1 MAHLV
6 GDIAKYFKFEEIDID
21 NSVFKLFNPVCVIIF
36 FTGSMVGVMSQ
47 YFGEPINCDFKGIDG
62 EMASD
67 YCWIHGSSYIPPE
80 HQVHMKCIVDLE
92 GIESEDDAPD
102 TSYYQWVTFFL
113 LFQAGLFILPG
124 KLWKIMEGG
133 MIESFGLEG
142 KQMILLTEDAK
153 YDEAVTMEAVVE
165 KYVKYFRSTLH
176 HNNLYFFKFVV
187 CEFLNVAMLY
197 FNFYLTDTFLQGRF
211 KYYGWDVMMF
221 YQKSRRE
228 QKVSVN
234 PFCAAFPTEVSC
246 SVPNIGAAGSGQ
258 SHNGL
263 CVLSQNIINE
273 KMYLAIWFWLVF
285 LIIISIPLIMFR
297 LCTIL
302 FDYFRFALLASAA
315 GPTNDAEVRKSIKAV
330 MTKCY
335 VGDWF
340 VLNQLSK
347 NVTPYFFRSFVKE
360 LRAEMRERPKRSH
373 SKKSTASANTTL
385 PLKKSGKKGSAPTI
399 NHIPFKQPE
408 PPPPMAPAAPALES
422 LLDDAPSR
430 AENRNLLSAEDV

>member
-6 GDIAKYFKFEEIDID
+6 GDIAKYFKFEEIDTD
-21 NSVFKLFNPVCVIIF
+21 NNVFKLFYQGCVIIF

-80 HQVHMKCIVDLE
+80 HQVHMKCIVDLD
-92 GIESEDDAPD
+92 GIESADDAPD
-102 TSYYQWVTFFL
+102 TSYYQWVTFML
-113 LFQAGLFILPG
+113 LFQAGCFILPH
-124 KLWKIMEGG
+124 KIWKIMEGG
-133 MIESFGLEG
+133 LIESFGTEG
-142 KQMILLTEDAK
+142 KQMILLSEDAK
-153 YDEAVTMEAVVE
+153 YDEAITMEAVVE
-165 KYVKYFRSTLH
+165 KYVKYFRSILH
-176 HNNLYFFKFVV
+176 HNNLYFWKFVV
-187 CEFLNVAMLY
+187 CEVANIIMLF
-197 FNFYLTDTFLQGRF
+197 FNFWLTDKFLQGRF

-221 YQKSRRE
+221 YQLSKSE

-246 SVPNIGAAGSGQ
+246 SVPNIGAAGGGQ
-258 SHNGL
+258 MHNGL

-285 LIIISIPLIMFR
+285 LILVSVPFIMFR

-302 FDYFRFALLASAA
+302 FDYVRFAILASSA
-315 GPTNDAEVRKSIKAV
+315 GHSNDPEIRKSIKYV
-330 MTKCY
+330 MSKCY

-347 NVTPYFFRSFVKE
+347 NVSRFFFRQFIKE
-360 LRAEMRERPKRSH
+360 LRNELKERPKRSH
-373 SKKSTASANTTL
+373 SKKSTL
-385 PLKKSGKKGSAPTI
+385 PAKKKSEM
-399 NHIPFKQPE
+399 NHIPSGYQQQE
-408 PPPPMAPAAPALES
+408 ARNPAHPKIEA
-422 LLDDAPSR
+422 D
-430 AENRNLLSAEDV
+430 NLLMSEEEEEP

>member
-6 GDIAKYFKFEEIDID
+6 GDIAKYFKFEEIDTD
-21 NSVFKLFNPVCVIIF
+21 NHVFKLFNPLCVIVF

-67 YCWIHGSSYIPPE
+67 YCWIHGSTYIPPE

-133 MIESFGLEG
+133 MIESFGTEG
-142 KQMILLTEDAK
+142 KAMILLSEDAR
-153 YDEAVTMEAVVE
+153 YDEAITMEAVVE

-176 HNNLYFFKFVV
+176 HNNVYFFKFVV
-187 CEFLNVAMLY
+187 CEFLNVVMLY
-197 FNFYLTDTFLQGRF
+197 FNFYLTDQFLQGRF
-211 KYYGWDVMMF
+211 KYYGWEVIKFNQMTKH
-221 YQKSRRE
+221 Q
-228 QKVSVN
+228 QKVTVN
-234 PFCAAFPTEVSC
+234 PFCAVFPTEVSC

-285 LIIISIPLIMFR
+285 LIIISVPLVMFR

-302 FDYFRFALLASAA
+302 FDYFRFAILALSV
-315 GPTNDAEVRKSIKAV
+315 GQTNDPEPRRCLKVILH
-330 MTKCY
+330 KCY

-347 NVTPYFFRSFVKE
+347 NVTPYFWRSFLKE
-360 LRAEMRERPKRSH
+360 LKEELKVRPKRS
-373 SKKSTASANTTL
+373 KSTASKNGGTNTDTL
-385 PLKKSGKKGSAPTI
+385 PIKSKKQPQA
-399 NHIPFKQPE
+399 NHIPFRQPE
-408 PPPPMAPAAPALES
+408 PPPPPKTAPRLEEILNDDPADQQNRS
-422 LLDDAPSR
+422 LLN
-430 AENRNLLSAEDV
+430 EEV